1 MPSDTFEALRTHLRE
16 MFQFEN
22 SELDFGIY
30 KMLKLKQRD
39 IERFIDED
47 LPALVVK
54 ALQEVETLQQQQS
67 AAKVKAYVMEKGG
80 EDEAGLLDDITQNRA
95 AIEDFIRFKSPE
107 HEPILL
113 AKLDVAAATNG
124 TAEQLETRIYN
135 HILRFFQ
142 RYYRDGDFGYNDRS
156 IQSYQVDYPAEAAYD
171 GSDVLF
177 HWKHKDSYYIKT
189 GQGFHSV
196 AFEIDG
202 ERVKYLVEQV
212 ADKVQ
217 VRQNNNKDDRKHYK
231 LDRIERADDGTWHVV
246 FHLAKTSTPKAD
258 IFQKMN
264 STIFG
269 DDLAYDI
276 FLFRGE
282 DNPIFTDLE
291 GDYDDVS
298 GGSKKADSGRSSIR
312 LSADRYCKWLVQS
325 HRDVFKDLGNNDD
338 ERIAALVDEIE
349 GGAKGSPVR
358 RFYMFNKHLNT
369 FYIGQ
374 DSDYF
379 IHKNLK
385 RFLDRE
391 KDRYVRNTIFSD
403 LDAILDMQVD
413 NTSVVIAKAFNH
425 VTRRIIDFLATIEEF
440 QKNLFLLKKK
450 VISTDYLISV
460 GKISDLVEDR
470 NTLRDFMDRIVA
482 NEAQMEDWQATFAID
497 PPGDPMQLIV
507 NYPTL
512 PVDTAH
518 FDESDPTLKDDLLAH
533 VDDLEE
539 EIDGLLINSEN
550 LQAIRLLARVY
561 QGKISHEYLDPPYN
575 TGPSEILY
583 KNNFRNS
590 SWLSLMAD
598 RLIEGKT
605 LLAESEGVCTIAI
618 DDFELA
624 KLCEL
629 ADLVFKDY
637 DRNMIV
643 VNHHP
648 QGAGGDNVSRTH
660 EYALFM
666 TPTDTDILRGK
677 KDEDEEIEERPF
689 MRSGT
694 GDRNFRYGRPNSFYA
709 LLVDPE
715 THDVVGVGPHLG
727 KNDTYPTGPT
737 DDGLLRIYPIGGDG
751 SERVW
756 RNYYDTG
763 KKLVD
768 AGDILCTEK
777 LTIYKLVRDKK
788 KSIFSNWTEKRYNA
802 GTHGTSLIADILG
815 DAKLFSYPKSVY
827 TVVDSIRAVTYDKP
841 NAICLDYFAGS
852 GTTGHAVMKL
862 NKEDGGDRKFIL
874 VEMGEYFDDVLKERI
889 RRVMYSETW
898 TDGKPSG
905 TADGTDGIVKYQRL
919 EQYEDVLNSLQ
930 VHDDEELLPDSV
942 PLTYLY
948 RPQEQAV
955 RISLDLRK
963 PFDQRITFGAEQEE
977 AALDLMETYAYLK
990 GLPVQQKRR
999 YEIEGRTYRTIRSGR
1014 NLVAFRPISEGV
1026 DDTDAIKTILDQ
1038 NEDVEVLHVN
1048 YDVQQGQLERP
1059 RLNVRVVTADDFDA
1073 GTSWN

>member
-1 MPSDTFEALRTHLRE
+1 MPSDAFEALRAHLRE
-16 MFQFEN
+16 MFQFDN

-30 KMLKLKQRD
+30 KVLKLKRRD
-39 IERFIDED
+39 VERFIDEE
-47 LPALVVK
+47 LPALVAD
-54 ALQEVETLQQQQS
+54 ALQTVETQQYEQNVNQLT
-67 AAKVKAYVMEKGG
+67 AFVKEKGG
-80 EDEAGLLDDITQNRA
+80 DDEKAMLSDVPGHREELEEFIHYKKPADEGKLLTALNAVVNND
-95 AIEDFIRFKSPE
+95 
-107 HEPILL
+107 
-113 AKLDVAAATNG
+113 
-124 TAEQLETRIYN
+124 TAEELETRIYN

-156 IQSYQVDYPAEAAYD
+156 IQSYQVDYTAEAEYD

-202 ERVKYLVEQV
+202 ERIKYVVERV
-212 ADKVQ
+212 VDDVQ
-217 VRQNNNKDDRKHYK
+217 VRQNNNKDDRKHYE
-231 LDRIERADDGTWHVV
+231 LNRIEQAEDGTWHVV
-246 FHLAKTSTPKAD
+246 FHLAKMSTSKVC
-258 IFQKMN
+258 IFKEM
-264 STIFG
+264 SDTIFG
-269 DDLAYDI
+269 DDLDYNI

-291 GDYDDVS
+291 GDYDEVS
-298 GGSKKADSGRSSIR
+298 GGKKKGSSGRSSLR
-312 LSADRYCKWLVQS
+312 LAAEKYCERLVKS
-325 HRDVFKDLGNNDD
+325 HRDVFKELGNNDD
-338 ERIAALVDEIE
+338 ERVAALVDEIE
-349 GGAKGSPVR
+349 GGAEGSPVR
-358 RFYMFNKHLNT
+358 RFYTFDKHLNT

-379 IHKNLK
+379 IHKHLK

-391 KDRYVRNTIFSD
+391 KNRYVRNTIFSD
-403 LDAILDMQVD
+403 LDAILDMRVD
-413 NTSVVIAKAFNH
+413 NTSVVIAKAFNQ
-425 VTRRIIDFLATIEEF
+425 VTGRIIDFLATVEEF

-470 NTLRDFMDRIVA
+470 NVLRGFMDRIVS
-482 NEAQMEDWQATFAID
+482 NDAQMEDWQATFAIE
-497 PPGDPMQLIV
+497 PPGDPTQLIV

-518 FDESDPTLKDDLLAH
+518 FQESDPTLKEDLLAY
-533 VDDLEE
+533 VDNLEE
-539 EIDGLLINSEN
+539 DVDGLLMNSEN
-550 LQAIRLLARVY
+550 FQALRLLARTY
-561 QGKISHEYLDPPYN
+561 RRKIAYEYLDPPYN

-583 KNNFRNS
+583 KNDFRNS
-590 SWLSLMAD
+590 SWLSLMGD
-598 RLIEGKT
+598 RLMEGEK

-629 ADLVFKDY
+629 ADRIFKDY
-637 DRNMIV
+637 DRNMVV

-648 QGAGGDNVSRTH
+648 QGAGGDNISRTH

-666 TPTDTDILRGK
+666 TPADTDILRGGK
-677 KDEDEEIEERPF
+677 TEDDEIEERPF

-709 LLVDPE
+709 LHVDPE
-715 THDVVGVGPHLG
+715 TKEVISVGPCLS
-727 KNDTYPTGPT
+727 KNETYLTGPT
-737 DDGLLRIYPIGGDG
+737 DDGLLRVYPIGGDG

-756 RNYYDTG
+756 RNYYETG
-763 KKLVD
+763 KKLVE

-777 LTIYKLVRDKK
+777 LAVYKLVRDKK
-788 KSIFSNWTEKRYNA
+788 KAVFSNWTDKKYNA
-802 GTHGTSLIADILG
+802 GTYGTSLIADILG
-815 DAKLFSYPKSVY
+815 DAKLFSYPKSVF
-827 TVVDSIRAVTYDKP
+827 TVVDSIRAVTHNKP

-852 GTTGHAVMKL
+852 GTTGQAILKL
-862 NKEDGGDRKFIL
+862 NKEDEGDRKFIL
-874 VEMGEYFDDVLKERI
+874 VEMGEYFDGVLKERI
-889 RRVMYSETW
+889 RRVMYSENW
-898 TDGKPSG
+898 TEGRPDG
-905 TADGTDGIVKYQRL
+905 TADGTVGIVKYQRL

-930 VHDDEELLPDSV
+930 VHDDEEPLPDGV

-955 RISLDLRK
+955 RTSLDLRE
-963 PFDQRITFGAEQEE
+963 PFGQRITYGPEQEE
-977 AALDLMETYAYLK
+977 ATLDLLETYAYLK

-999 YEIEGRTYRTIRSGR
+999 YEIEGRVYRTVRSGR
-1014 NLVAFRPISEGV
+1014 NLVVFRSVSDGE
-1026 DDTDAIKTILDQ
+1026 DDTDALRTILDE
-1038 NEDVEVLHVN
+1038 NEGVEVLHVN
-1048 YDVQQGQLERP
+1048 YDLQQGRLEGP

-1073 GTSWN
+1073 GTTWN